1 MFSLFVA
8 GDPAPQGSKRHV
20 GGGVLVESCKRLPDW
35 RKDVRAACLDGDG
48 QPKARFDGA
57 VCLHLDFILRRPK
70 SLPKT
75 RPTPPHTKKPDLDKL
90 TRAIGDAMKSA
101 GVLVD
106 DSHIVFGTH
115 YKRYAEPNEVPGVH
129 ITAADYKGDH
139 GHNRSA
145 LQ

>member
-1 MFSLFVA
+1 MLKIFVT

-75 RPTPPHTKKPDLDKL
+75 GRHHRQRKSR
-90 TRAIGDAMKSA
+90 TREAGAGD
-101 GVLVD
+101 
-106 DSHIVFGTH
+106 
-115 YKRYAEPNEVPGVH
+115 R
-129 ITAADYKGDH
+129 
-139 GHNRSA
+139 
-145 LQ
+145 